1 MKLIL
6 GLTLLLL
13 FVAFAA
19 ADAIGWSWLLHHRTR
34 VFNAA
39 ASLRR
44 KILAT
49 APLQAVKRRFP
60 RTWNFIGARLTAA
73 GYLGIHFTV
82 GLLLSIAALAA
93 FTFVAYD
100 VFRRERLVAVDREVI
115 TAVRG
120 RVTEE
125 FLPVFKTVTIMGNG
139 ETMLL
144 LGLALL
150 VFLAVRRKKALLIGW
165 CAALLGGWLLESG
178 LKLVFQRPRPSWAIV
193 DLPSSFSFPSGHALV
208 SLVAYGMI
216 GYLLWLAIESHRGK
230 LAVVTGAILLITLIG
245 FSRVYLGVHYFS
257 DVMAGYAAGLTWLS
271 ALVSGLEVVRRKRL
285 AAQTP

>member
-1 MKLIL
+1 MKLVL

-19 ADAIGWSWLLHHRTR
+19 ADAIGWSWLLHHRSR
-34 VFNAA
+34 AFDAA
-39 ASLRR
+39 ARLRR
-44 KILAT
+44 KALGS
-49 APLQAVKRRFP
+49 APLQALKRRFP
-60 RTWNFIGARLTAA
+60 RTWRFVGARLTAG
-73 GYLGIHFTV
+73 GYLGIHFTI
-82 GLLLSIAALAA
+82 GLLLSLAALATFA
-93 FTFVAYD
+93 FVAWD

-120 RVTEE
+120 RLADE
-125 FLPVFKTVTIMGNG
+125 FLPVFKTITIMGNG
-139 ETMLL
+139 ETMLG
-144 LGLALL
+144 LGLVLL
-150 VFLAVRRKKALLIGW
+150 VFLAVRRRRALLIGW

-178 LKLVFQRPRPSWAIV
+178 LKLVFQRPRPTWAIV

-216 GYLLWLAIESHRGK
+216 AYLLWLAVRSHRGK
-230 LAVVTGAILLITLIG
+230 LAVIALAVTLVGLIG